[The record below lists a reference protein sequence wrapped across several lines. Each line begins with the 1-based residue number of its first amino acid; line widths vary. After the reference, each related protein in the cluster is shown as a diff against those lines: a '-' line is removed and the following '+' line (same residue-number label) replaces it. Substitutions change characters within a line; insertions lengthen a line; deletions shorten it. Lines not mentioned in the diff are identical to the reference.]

1 MSATQY
7 LNLDFDQVK
16 ESIKSYLRA
25 NSNFTDYDFEGSNLS
40 ILIDILA
47 YNTFINSYNTNMV
60 ANEAF
65 LETSSLRDNV
75 ISHAENIGYVP
86 RSSRG
91 SRSKVSF
98 NISFSN
104 ESTASTVT
112 LKKGPVAVSNIV
124 NSNYP
129 FSIVEDVTVP
139 VKNLV
144 AAFSELEI
152 IEGSVVDQ
160 SFTVNTALSDQKFIL
175 NNPKIDTTTLKVR
188 VKESSSS
195 SIFTDFRLVENI
207 IGESSSEPI
216 YIIKEYKDE
225 TYEIIFGDGF
235 IGKKLENGNVV
246 EVSYI
251 VCNEDE
257 TNGFQNFVFTGR
269 LIDGN
274 ESVVPNT
281 GISLTVDQPAIGGS
295 KLESI
300 KSIKNYASRYL
311 ATQNRAVTTTD
322 YETLIPKLFPKAQS
336 AVAYGGETL
345 TPPQYGKVFVSIK
358 PDNSSFLSLFDKNFI
373 KTELKKYSPVG
384 IDVVIEDLKYL
395 YIELDVN
402 AYYSTNLTSSVSDV
416 RSKIFTTLSAFSQ
429 SSDITRFGGRFK
441 YSNFLSSVDDTDV
454 SIKSN
459 VTNVVIRRDLI
470 PEFNSF
476 FSYELCY
483 GNSLFAPLNTSYNIK
498 STGFTIDKYT
508 DTVYLTDLATS
519 STSGT
524 LLLFR
529 IGLDGN
535 PEVLESNVGTVNYT
549 TGELLID
556 SLNITST
563 SLSNGVIEVECLP
576 QSYDLIGLRDLFL
589 DLSVEKSTVTMIK
602 DDISSGSDTS
612 GVNFTSTPQY
622 NKSGFFR
629 V

>member
-16 ESIKSYLRA
+16 DSIKSYLRA

-65 LETSSLRDNV
+65 LGTATLRDNV

-86 RSSRG
+86 RSSRS

-98 NISFSN
+98 NIVFPN
-104 ESTASTVT
+104 ENTASTVT

-139 VKNLV
+139 VKNLI

-160 SFTVNTALSDQKFIL
+160 SFTVNTALSNQKFIL

-195 SIFTDFRLVENI
+195 SIYTDFRLVENI

-269 LIDGN
+269 LVDGN
-274 ESVVPNT
+274 GSTVSNG

-336 AVAYGGETL
+336 AVSYGGETL

-373 KTELKKYSPVG
+373 KTEIKKYSPVG

-395 YIELDVN
+395 YIELDIN
-402 AYYSTNLTSSVSDV
+402 AYYSTNLTSSASNVK
-416 RSKIFTTLSAFSQ
+416 SKIFTTLTAFSQ
-429 SSDITRFGGRFK
+429 NADITRFGGRFK

-459 VTNVVIRRDLI
+459 VTNVILRRDLI
-470 PEFNSF
+470 PEINSF

-483 GNSLFAPLNTSYNIK
+483 GNSLFAQLNTSYNIK
-498 STGFTIDKYT
+498 STGFTIDKYA

-519 STSGT
+519 STSGR

-529 IGLDGN
+529 IGSDGN

-576 QSYDLIGLRDLFL
+576 QSYDIIGLRDLFL
-589 DLSVEKSTVTMIK
+589 DISVERSTVTMIK

>member
-16 ESIKSYLRA
+16 DSIKSYLRA

-65 LETSSLRDNV
+65 LGTATLRDNV

-86 RSSRG
+86 RSSRS
-91 SRSKVSF
+91 SRSKISF
-98 NISFSN
+98 NIVFPN
-104 ESTASTVT
+104 ENTASTVT
-112 LKKGPVAVSNIV
+112 LKKGPVAVSNII

-139 VKNLV
+139 VKNLI

-160 SFTVNTALSDQKFIL
+160 SFTVNTALSNQQFIL

-257 TNGFQNFVFTGR
+257 TNGFQNFVFNGR

-274 ESVVPNT
+274 GSIVPNT
-281 GISLTVDQPAIGGS
+281 GILLTVDQPAIGGS

-311 ATQNRAVTTTD
+311 STQNRAVTTTD

-395 YIELDVN
+395 YIELDIN
-402 AYYSTNLTSSVSDV
+402 AYYSTNLTSSVNNV

-429 SSDITRFGGRFK
+429 NSDITRFGGRFK
-441 YSNFLSSVDDTDV
+441 YSNFLSSIDDTDV

-483 GNSLFAPLNTSYNIK
+483 GNSLFAPLNTSFNIK

-508 DTVYLTDLATS
+508 DIVYLTDLATS

-535 PEVLESNVGTVNYT
+535 PEVLESNIGTVDYI

-576 QSYDLIGLRDLFL
+576 QSYDVIGLRDLFL

>member
-16 ESIKSYLRA
+16 DSIKSYLRA

-65 LETSSLRDNV
+65 LGTATLRDNV

-86 RSSRG
+86 RSSRS

-98 NISFSN
+98 NIVFPN
-104 ESTASTVT
+104 ENTASTVT

-139 VKNLV
+139 VKNLI

-160 SFTVNTALSDQKFIL
+160 SFTVNTALSNQKFIL

-195 SIFTDFRLVENI
+195 SIYTDFRLVENI

-269 LIDGN
+269 LVDGN
-274 ESVVPNT
+274 GSTVSNG

-311 ATQNRAVTTTD
+311 STQNRAVTTTD

-336 AVAYGGETL
+336 AVSYGGETL

-373 KTELKKYSPVG
+373 KTEIKKYSPVG

-395 YIELDVN
+395 YIELDIN
-402 AYYSTNLTSSVSDV
+402 AYYSTNLTSSASNVK
-416 RSKIFTTLSAFSQ
+416 SKIFTTLTAFSQ
-429 SSDITRFGGRFK
+429 NADITRFGGRFK

-454 SIKSN
+454 SIRSN
-459 VTNVVIRRDLI
+459 VTNVTLRRDLI
-470 PEFNSF
+470 PEINSF

-483 GNSLFAPLNTSYNIK
+483 GNSLFAPLNTSYNVK
-498 STGFTIDKYT
+498 STGFTIDKYA

-529 IGLDGN
+529 IGSDGN

-576 QSYDLIGLRDLFL
+576 QSYDIIGLRDLFL
-589 DLSVEKSTVTMIK
+589 DISVERSTVTMIK

>member
-1 MSATQY
+1 MPATQY

-16 ESIKSYLRA
+16 DQIKSYLRA

-47 YNTFINSYNTNMV
+47 YNSFINSYNTNMV

-65 LETSSLRDNV
+65 LETASLRENV
-75 ISHAENIGYVP
+75 ITHAENIGYVP

-91 SRSKVSF
+91 SRAKISF
-98 NISFSN
+98 NIVFSN
-104 ESTASTVT
+104 DTTTSFLT
-112 LKKGPVAVSNIV
+112 LKKGPVAVSNII

-129 FSIVEDVTVP
+129 FSIAEDVTVP
-139 VKNLV
+139 VKNLI
-144 AAFSELEI
+144 ASFSELEI

-160 SFTVNTALSDQKFIL
+160 TFTVNSALSNQRFYL
-175 NNPKIDTTTLKVR
+175 NNPKIDTTTIKVR
-188 VKESSSS
+188 IKESATSQ
-195 SIFTDFRLVENI
+195 IYTDFRLVENI

-216 YIIKEYKDE
+216 FIIKESKDE
-225 TYEIIFGDGF
+225 TYELIFGDGF
-235 IGKKLENGNVV
+235 IGKRLENGNVV
-246 EVSYI
+246 EVSYV

-257 TNGFQNFVFTGR
+257 TNGFQNFTFNGR
-269 LIDGN
+269 LVDSNLNPIL
-274 ESVVPNT
+274 PT
-281 GISLTVDQPAIGGS
+281 GINLTVNQASIGGS

-322 YETLIPKLFPKAQS
+322 YETLIPKLFSKAES

-345 TPPQYGKVFVSIK
+345 TPPQYGKVYVSIK
-358 PDNSSFLSLFDKNFI
+358 PDNSSFLSLFDKTFI
-373 KTELKKYSPVG
+373 KNELKKYSPVG

-395 YIELDVN
+395 YVELDVN
-402 AYYSTNLTSSVSDV
+402 AYFSTNLTSSSSNI
-416 RSKIFTTLSAFSQ
+416 RSKIFTTMSAFS
-429 SSDITRFGGRFK
+429 DNADLTRFGGRFK
-441 YSNFLSSVDDTDV
+441 YSNFVGVIDDTDV
-454 SIKSN
+454 AITSN
-459 VTNVVIRRDLI
+459 VTNVILRRDLI

-483 GNSLFAPLNTSYNIK
+483 GNSLFAPLNSSYNIK

-508 DTVYLTDLATS
+508 DTVYLTDFATS
-519 STSGT
+519 STTGR
-524 LLLFR
+524 LLLFK
-529 IGLDGN
+529 INKNGA
-535 PEVLESNVGTVNYT
+535 PEVLENNVGTVDYT

-563 SLSNGVIEVECLP
+563 TLSNGAIEVECLP

-589 DLSVEKSTVTMIK
+589 SLAVSKSTVTMIK

-612 GVNFTSTPQY
+612 GVNFISTPQY

>member
-16 ESIKSYLRA
+16 DSIKSYLRA

-65 LETSSLRDNV
+65 LGTATLRDNV

-86 RSSRG
+86 RSSRS

-98 NISFSN
+98 NIVFPN
-104 ESTASTVT
+104 ENTASTVT

-139 VKNLV
+139 VKNLI

-160 SFTVNTALSDQKFIL
+160 SFTVNTALSNQKFIL

-195 SIFTDFRLVENI
+195 SIYTDFRLVENI

-274 ESVVPNT
+274 GSTVSNG

-373 KTELKKYSPVG
+373 KTEIKKYSPVG

-395 YIELDVN
+395 YIELDIN
-402 AYYSTNLTSSVSDV
+402 AYYSTNLTSSASNVK
-416 RSKIFTTLSAFSQ
+416 SKVFTTLTAFSQ
-429 SSDITRFGGRFK
+429 NADITRFGGRFK

-459 VTNVVIRRDLI
+459 VTNVILRRDLI

-483 GNSLFAPLNTSYNIK
+483 GNSLFAQLNTSYNIK
-498 STGFTIDKYT
+498 STGFTIDKYA

-529 IGLDGN
+529 IGSDGN

-576 QSYDLIGLRDLFL
+576 QSYDIIGLRDLFL
-589 DLSVEKSTVTMIK
+589 DISVERSTVTMIK

>member
-1 MSATQY
+1 MPATQY

-16 ESIKSYLRA
+16 DQIKSYLRA

-47 YNTFINSYNTNMV
+47 YNSFINSYNTNMV

-65 LETSSLRDNV
+65 LETASLRENV
-75 ISHAENIGYVP
+75 ITHAENIGYVP

-91 SRSKVSF
+91 SRAKISF
-98 NISFSN
+98 NIVFSN
-104 ESTASTVT
+104 DTTTSFLT
-112 LKKGPVAVSNIV
+112 LKKGPVAVSNII

-129 FSIVEDVTVP
+129 FSIAEDVTVP
-139 VKNLV
+139 VKNLI
-144 AAFSELEI
+144 ASFSELEI

-160 SFTVNTALSDQKFIL
+160 TFTVNSALSNQRFYL
-175 NNPKIDTTTLKVR
+175 NNPKIDTTTIKVR
-188 VKESSSS
+188 VKESATSQ
-195 SIFTDFRLVENI
+195 IYTDFRLVENI

-216 YIIKEYKDE
+216 FIIKESKDE
-225 TYEIIFGDGF
+225 TYELIFGDGF
-235 IGKKLENGNVV
+235 IGKRLENGNVV
-246 EVSYI
+246 EVSYV

-257 TNGFQNFVFTGR
+257 TNGFQNFTFNGR
-269 LIDGN
+269 LVDSNLNPIL
-274 ESVVPNT
+274 PT
-281 GISLTVDQPAIGGS
+281 GINLTVNQASIGGS

-322 YETLIPKLFPKAQS
+322 YETLIPKLFSKAES

-345 TPPQYGKVFVSIK
+345 TPPQYGKVYVSIK
-358 PDNSSFLSLFDKNFI
+358 PDNSSFLSLFDKTFI
-373 KTELKKYSPVG
+373 KNELKKYSPVG

-395 YIELDVN
+395 YVELDVN
-402 AYYSTNLTSSVSDV
+402 AYFSTNLTSSSSNI
-416 RSKIFTTLSAFSQ
+416 RSKIFTTMSAFS
-429 SSDITRFGGRFK
+429 DNADLTKFGGRFK
-441 YSNFLSSVDDTDV
+441 YSNFVSVIDDTDV
-454 SIKSN
+454 AITSN
-459 VTNVVIRRDLI
+459 VTNVILRRDLI

-483 GNSLFAPLNTSYNIK
+483 GNSLFAPLNSSYNIK
-498 STGFTIDKYT
+498 STGFIIDKYT
-508 DTVYLTDLATS
+508 DTVYLTDFATS
-519 STSGT
+519 STTGR
-524 LLLFR
+524 LLLFK
-529 IGLDGN
+529 INKNGA
-535 PEVLESNVGTVNYT
+535 PEVLENNVGTVDYT

-563 SLSNGVIEVECLP
+563 TLSNGAIEVECLP

-589 DLSVEKSTVTMIK
+589 SLAVSKSTVTMIK

-612 GVNFTSTPQY
+612 GVNFISTPQY

>member
-1 MSATQY
+1 MPATQY
-7 LNLDFDQVK
+7 LNLDFDLVK
-16 ESIKSYLRA
+16 EQIKSFLRA

-65 LETSSLRDNV
+65 LETASLRENV
-75 ISHAENIGYVP
+75 ITHAENIGYVP

-91 SRSKVSF
+91 SRAKVSF
-98 NISFSN
+98 NIIFPNDTTTSF
-104 ESTASTVT
+104 VT
-112 LKKGPVAVSNIV
+112 LKKGPVAVSNIT

-129 FSIVEDVTVP
+129 FSIVEDVTIP
-139 VKNLV
+139 VKNLI
-144 AAFSELEI
+144 ASFSELEI

-160 SFTVNTALSDQKFIL
+160 TFTVNTALSNQRFYL
-175 NNPKIDTTTLKVR
+175 NNPKIDTTTIKVR
-188 VKESSSS
+188 VKESATSQ
-195 SIFTDFRLVENI
+195 IYTDFRLVENI

-216 YIIKEYKDE
+216 FIIKESKDE
-225 TYEIIFGDGF
+225 TYELIFGDGF

-257 TNGFQNFVFTGR
+257 TNGFQNFIFNGR
-269 LIDGN
+269 IIDSN
-274 ESVVPNT
+274 LNPIAPT
-281 GISLTVDQPAIGGS
+281 GINLTVDQPSIGGS

-311 ATQNRAVTTTD
+311 ATQNRAVTTAD
-322 YETLIPKLFPKAQS
+322 YETLIPKLFSKSES

-358 PDNSSFLSLFDKNFI
+358 PDNSSFLSLFDKTFI
-373 KTELKKYSPVG
+373 KNELKKYSPVG

-395 YIELDVN
+395 YVELDVN
-402 AYYSTNLTSSVSDV
+402 AYYATNLTSSASNI
-416 RSKIFTTLSAFSQ
+416 RSKIFTMMSAFADSE
-429 SSDITRFGGRFK
+429 DLTRFGGRFK
-441 YSNFLSSVDDTDV
+441 YSNFVGAVDDTDV
-454 SIKSN
+454 AITSN
-459 VTNVVIRRDLI
+459 VTNVILRRDLI

-483 GNSLFAPLNTSYNIK
+483 GNSLFAPLNSSYNIK

-508 DTVYLTDLATS
+508 DTVYLTDFATS
-519 STSGT
+519 STTGR

-529 IGLDGN
+529 IDEN
-535 PEVLESNVGTVNYT
+535 SAPEVLENNVGTIDYT

-563 SLSNGVIEVECLP
+563 TLSNGVIEVECLP

-589 DLSVEKSTVTMIK
+589 SLSVSKSTVTMIK

-612 GVNFTSTPQY
+612 GVDFISTPQY

-629 V
+629 T

>member
-16 ESIKSYLRA
+16 DSIKSYLRA

-65 LETSSLRDNV
+65 LGTATLRDNV

-86 RSSRG
+86 RSSRS

-98 NISFSN
+98 NIVFPN
-104 ESTASTVT
+104 ENTASTVT
-112 LKKGPVAVSNIV
+112 LKKGPVAVSNII

-139 VKNLV
+139 VKNLI

-160 SFTVNTALSDQKFIL
+160 SFTVNTALSNQQFIL

-257 TNGFQNFVFTGR
+257 TNGFQNFVFNGR

-274 ESVVPNT
+274 GSVVPNT

-311 ATQNRAVTTTD
+311 STQNRAVTTTD

-395 YIELDVN
+395 YIELDIN
-402 AYYSTNLTSSVSDV
+402 AYYSTNLTSSVNNV

-429 SSDITRFGGRFK
+429 NSDITRFGGRFK
-441 YSNFLSSVDDTDV
+441 YSNFLSSIDDTDV

-508 DTVYLTDLATS
+508 DIVYLTDLATS

-535 PEVLESNVGTVNYT
+535 PEVLESNIGTVDYI

-576 QSYDLIGLRDLFL
+576 QSYDVIGLRDLFL

>member
-1 MSATQY
+1 MSTTQY
-7 LNLDFDQVK
+7 LNLDFDQAK

-65 LETSSLRDNV
+65 LETATLRDNV

-98 NISFSN
+98 NIVFPN
-104 ESTASTVT
+104 ENTASTVT

-129 FSIVEDVTVP
+129 FSIVEDITVP

-144 AAFSELEI
+144 AAFSGVEI

-195 SIFTDFRLVENI
+195 SIFTDFRLVDNI

-274 ESVVPNT
+274 LSTVPNT
-281 GISLTVDQPAIGGS
+281 GITLTVDQPAIGGS
-295 KLESI
+295 KLETI

-311 ATQNRAVTTTD
+311 ATQNRAVTTAD

-395 YIELDVN
+395 YVELDVN
-402 AYYSTNLTSSVSDV
+402 AYYSTNLTSSADDV
-416 RSKIFTTLSAFSQ
+416 RSKIFTTLSAFSKNA
-429 SSDITRFGGRFK
+429 DITRFGGRFK
-441 YSNFLSSVDDTDV
+441 YSNFVSSVDDTDV

-459 VTNVVIRRDLI
+459 VTNVIIRRDLV

-498 STGFTIDKYT
+498 STGFTIDKYA
-508 DTVYLTDLATS
+508 DIVYLTDLATS

-529 IGLDGN
+529 IGADGN
-535 PEVLESNVGTVNYT
+535 PEVLESNVGTVDYA

>member
-1 MSATQY
+1 MPATQY

-16 ESIKSYLRA
+16 DQIKRYLRA

-47 YNTFINSYNTNMV
+47 YNSFINSYNTNMV

-65 LETSSLRDNV
+65 LETASLRENV
-75 ISHAENIGYVP
+75 ITHAENIGYVP

-91 SRSKVSF
+91 SRAKISF
-98 NISFSN
+98 NIVFSN
-104 ESTASTVT
+104 DTTTSFLT
-112 LKKGPVAVSNIV
+112 LKKGPVAVSNII

-129 FSIVEDVTVP
+129 FSIAEDVTVP
-139 VKNLV
+139 VKNLI
-144 AAFSELEI
+144 ASFSELEI

-160 SFTVNTALSDQKFIL
+160 TFTVNSALSNQRFYL
-175 NNPKIDTTTLKVR
+175 NNPKIDTTTIKVR
-188 VKESSSS
+188 VKESATSQ
-195 SIFTDFRLVENI
+195 IYTDFRLVENI

-216 YIIKEYKDE
+216 FIIKESKDE
-225 TYEIIFGDGF
+225 TYELIFGDGF
-235 IGKKLENGNVV
+235 IGKRLENGNVV
-246 EVSYI
+246 EVSYV

-257 TNGFQNFVFTGR
+257 TNGFQNFTFNGR
-269 LIDGN
+269 LVDSNLNPIL
-274 ESVVPNT
+274 PT
-281 GISLTVDQPAIGGS
+281 GINLTVNQASIGGS

-322 YETLIPKLFPKAQS
+322 YETLIPKLFSKAES

-345 TPPQYGKVFVSIK
+345 TPPQYGKVYVSIK
-358 PDNSSFLSLFDKNFI
+358 PDNSSFLSLFDKTFI
-373 KTELKKYSPVG
+373 KNELKKYSPVG

-395 YIELDVN
+395 YVELDVN
-402 AYYSTNLTSSVSDV
+402 AYFSTNLTSSSSNI
-416 RSKIFTTLSAFSQ
+416 RSKIFTTMSAFS
-429 SSDITRFGGRFK
+429 DNADLTKFGGRFK
-441 YSNFLSSVDDTDV
+441 YSNFVSVIDDTDV
-454 SIKSN
+454 AITSN
-459 VTNVVIRRDLI
+459 VTNVILRRDLI

-483 GNSLFAPLNTSYNIK
+483 GNSLFAPLNSSYNIK

-508 DTVYLTDLATS
+508 DTVYLTDFATS
-519 STSGT
+519 STTGR
-524 LLLFR
+524 LLLFK
-529 IGLDGN
+529 IDKNGA
-535 PEVLESNVGTVNYT
+535 PEVLENNVGTVDYT

-563 SLSNGVIEVECLP
+563 TLSNGAIEVECLP

-589 DLSVEKSTVTMIK
+589 SLAVSKSTVTMIK

-612 GVNFTSTPQY
+612 GVNFISTPQY

>member
-1 MSATQY
+1 MPATQY

-16 ESIKSYLRA
+16 DQIKSHLRA

-65 LETSSLRDNV
+65 LETASLRENV
-75 ISHAENIGYVP
+75 ITHAENIGYVP
-86 RSSRG
+86 RSARG
-91 SRSKVSF
+91 SRAKVSF
-98 NISFSN
+98 NIIFPN
-104 ESTASTVT
+104 DTTASFIT
-112 LKKGPVAVSNIV
+112 LKKGPVAVSNII

-129 FSIVEDVTVP
+129 FSISEDVTIP

-144 AAFSELEI
+144 ASFTELEI

-160 SFTVNTALSDQKFIL
+160 SFTVNTALSNQRFYL
-175 NNPKIDTTTLKVR
+175 NNPKIDTTTIKVR
-188 VKESSSS
+188 VKESATSQ
-195 SIFTDFRLVENI
+195 IYTDFRLVENI

-216 YIIKEYKDE
+216 FIIKESKDE
-225 TYEIIFGDGF
+225 TYELIFGDGF
-235 IGKKLENGNVV
+235 IGKKLENGNVI

-257 TNGFQNFVFTGR
+257 TNGFQNFIFNGR
-269 LIDGN
+269 LIDSN
-274 ESVVPNT
+274 LNPIAPT
-281 GISLTVDQPAIGGS
+281 GVNLTVNQPSIGGS

-322 YETLIPKLFPKAQS
+322 YETLIPKLFSKAES

-358 PDNSSFLSLFDKNFI
+358 PDNSSFLSLFDKTFI
-373 KTELKKYSPVG
+373 KNELKKYSPVG

-395 YIELDVN
+395 YVELDVN
-402 AYYSTNLTSSVSDV
+402 AYFATNLTSSASNI
-416 RSKIFTTLSAFSQ
+416 RSKIFTMMSAFADSE
-429 SSDITRFGGRFK
+429 DLTRFGGRFK
-441 YSNFLSSVDDTDV
+441 YSNFISAVDDTDV
-454 SIKSN
+454 AITSN
-459 VTNVVIRRDLI
+459 VTNVVLRRDLI

-483 GNSLFAPLNTSYNIK
+483 GNSLFAPLNSSYNIK

-508 DTVYLTDLATS
+508 DTVYLTDFATS
-519 STSGT
+519 STIGR

-529 IGLDGN
+529 IDKNGA
-535 PEVLESNVGTVNYT
+535 PEILESNVGTIDYN

-563 SLSNGVIEVECLP
+563 TLSNGAIEVECLP

-589 DLSVEKSTVTMIK
+589 SLSVSKSTVTMIK

-612 GVNFTSTPQY
+612 GVNFISTPQY

-629 V
+629 T

>member
-16 ESIKSYLRA
+16 DSIKSYLRA

-65 LETSSLRDNV
+65 LGTATLRDNV

-86 RSSRG
+86 RSSRS

-98 NISFSN
+98 NIVFPN
-104 ESTASTVT
+104 ENTASTVT

-139 VKNLV
+139 VKNLI

-160 SFTVNTALSDQKFIL
+160 SFTVNTALSNQKFIL

-195 SIFTDFRLVENI
+195 SIYTDFRLVENI

-269 LIDGN
+269 LVDGN
-274 ESVVPNT
+274 GSTVSNG

-311 ATQNRAVTTTD
+311 STQNRAVTTTD

-336 AVAYGGETL
+336 AVSYGGETL

-373 KTELKKYSPVG
+373 KTEIKKYSPVG

-395 YIELDVN
+395 YIELDIN
-402 AYYSTNLTSSVSDV
+402 AYYSTNLTSSASNVK
-416 RSKIFTTLSAFSQ
+416 SKVFTTLTAFSQ
-429 SSDITRFGGRFK
+429 NADITRFGGRFK

-459 VTNVVIRRDLI
+459 VTNVILRRDLI
-470 PEFNSF
+470 PEINSF

-498 STGFTIDKYT
+498 STGFTIDKYA

-529 IGLDGN
+529 IGSDGN

-576 QSYDLIGLRDLFL
+576 QSYDIIGLRDLFL
-589 DLSVEKSTVTMIK
+589 DISVERSTVTMIK

>member
-16 ESIKSYLRA
+16 DSIKSYLRA

-65 LETSSLRDNV
+65 LGTATLRDNV

-86 RSSRG
+86 RSSRS

-98 NISFSN
+98 NIVFPN
-104 ESTASTVT
+104 ENTASTVT

-139 VKNLV
+139 VKNLI

-160 SFTVNTALSDQKFIL
+160 SFTVNTALSNQKFIL

-195 SIFTDFRLVENI
+195 SIYTDFRLVENI

-269 LIDGN
+269 LVDGN
-274 ESVVPNT
+274 GSTVSNA

-311 ATQNRAVTTTD
+311 STQNRAVTTTD

-336 AVAYGGETL
+336 AVSYGGETL

-373 KTELKKYSPVG
+373 KTEIKKYSPVG

-395 YIELDVN
+395 YIELDIN
-402 AYYSTNLTSSVSDV
+402 AYYSTNLTSSASNVK
-416 RSKIFTTLSAFSQ
+416 SKIFTTLTAFSQ
-429 SSDITRFGGRFK
+429 NADITRFGGRFK

-459 VTNVVIRRDLI
+459 VTNVILRRDLI
-470 PEFNSF
+470 PEINSF

-498 STGFTIDKYT
+498 STGFTIDKYA

-529 IGLDGN
+529 IGPDGN
-535 PEVLESNVGTVNYT
+535 PEVLESNIGTVNYT

-576 QSYDLIGLRDLFL
+576 QSYDIIGLRDLFL
-589 DLSVEKSTVTMIK
+589 DISVERSTVTMIK

>member
-1 MSATQY
+1 MPATQY

-16 ESIKSYLRA
+16 DQIKSYLRA

-47 YNTFINSYNTNMV
+47 YNSFINSYNTNMV

-65 LETSSLRDNV
+65 LETASLRENV
-75 ISHAENIGYVP
+75 ITHAENIGYVP

-91 SRSKVSF
+91 SRAKISF
-98 NISFSN
+98 NIVFSN
-104 ESTASTVT
+104 DTTTSFLT
-112 LKKGPVAVSNIV
+112 LKKGPVAVSNII

-129 FSIVEDVTVP
+129 FSIAEDVTVP
-139 VKNLV
+139 VKNLI
-144 AAFSELEI
+144 ASFSELEI

-160 SFTVNTALSDQKFIL
+160 TFTVNSALSNQRFYL
-175 NNPKIDTTTLKVR
+175 NNPKIDTTTIKVR
-188 VKESSSS
+188 IKESATSQ
-195 SIFTDFRLVENI
+195 IYTDFRLVENI

-216 YIIKEYKDE
+216 FIIKESKDE
-225 TYEIIFGDGF
+225 TYELIFGDGF
-235 IGKKLENGNVV
+235 IGKRLENGNVV
-246 EVSYI
+246 EVSYV

-257 TNGFQNFVFTGR
+257 TNGFQNFTFNGR
-269 LIDGN
+269 LVDSNLNPIL
-274 ESVVPNT
+274 PT
-281 GISLTVDQPAIGGS
+281 GINLTVNQASIGGS

-322 YETLIPKLFPKAQS
+322 YETLIPKLFSKAES

-345 TPPQYGKVFVSIK
+345 TPPQYGKVYVSIK
-358 PDNSSFLSLFDKNFI
+358 PDNSSFLSLFDKTFI
-373 KTELKKYSPVG
+373 KNELKKYSPVG

-395 YIELDVN
+395 YVELDVN
-402 AYYSTNLTSSVSDV
+402 AYFSTNLTSSSSNI
-416 RSKIFTTLSAFSQ
+416 RSKIFTTMSAFS
-429 SSDITRFGGRFK
+429 DNADLTRFGGRFK
-441 YSNFLSSVDDTDV
+441 YSNFVGVIDDTDV
-454 SIKSN
+454 AITSN
-459 VTNVVIRRDLI
+459 VTNVILRRDLI

-483 GNSLFAPLNTSYNIK
+483 GNSLFAPLNSSYNIK
-498 STGFTIDKYT
+498 RTGFTIDKYT
-508 DTVYLTDLATS
+508 DTVYLTDFATS
-519 STSGT
+519 STTGR
-524 LLLFR
+524 LLLFK
-529 IGLDGN
+529 INKNGA
-535 PEVLESNVGTVNYT
+535 PEVLENNVGTVDYT

-563 SLSNGVIEVECLP
+563 TLSNGAIEVECLP

-589 DLSVEKSTVTMIK
+589 SLAVSKSTVTMIK

-612 GVNFTSTPQY
+612 GVNFISTPQY

>member
-1 MSATQY
+1 MPATQY

-16 ESIKSYLRA
+16 DSIKSYLRA

-65 LETSSLRDNV
+65 LQTSSLRDNV

-98 NISFSN
+98 NIVFPN
-104 ESTASTVT
+104 ENTASTVT

-144 AAFSELEI
+144 ASFSELEI

-322 YETLIPKLFPKAQS
+322 YETLIPKLFSKAQS

-402 AYYSTNLTSSVSDV
+402 AYYSTNLTSSASDV

-454 SIKSN
+454 SIRSN

-483 GNSLFAPLNTSYNIK
+483 GNSLFAPLNTSYNVK

-508 DTVYLTDLATS
+508 DIVYLTDLATS

-529 IGLDGN
+529 IGPDGN

>member
-65 LETSSLRDNV
+65 LQTSSLRDNV

-144 AAFSELEI
+144 ASFSELEI

-311 ATQNRAVTTTD
+311 ATQNRAVTTAD
-322 YETLIPKLFPKAQS
+322 YETLIPKLFSKAQS

-529 IGLDGN
+529 IGPDGN

>member
-16 ESIKSYLRA
+16 DSIKSYLRA

-65 LETSSLRDNV
+65 LGTATLRDNV

-86 RSSRG
+86 RSSRS

-98 NISFSN
+98 NIVFPN
-104 ESTASTVT
+104 ENTASTVT

-139 VKNLV
+139 VKNLI

-160 SFTVNTALSDQKFIL
+160 SFTVNTALSNQKFIL

-195 SIFTDFRLVENI
+195 SIYTDFRLVENI

-269 LIDGN
+269 LVDGN
-274 ESVVPNT
+274 GSTVSNG

-373 KTELKKYSPVG
+373 KTEIKKYSPVG

-395 YIELDVN
+395 YIELDIN
-402 AYYSTNLTSSVSDV
+402 AYYSTNLTSSASNVK
-416 RSKIFTTLSAFSQ
+416 SKIFTTLTAFSQ
-429 SSDITRFGGRFK
+429 NADITRFGGRFK

-459 VTNVVIRRDLI
+459 VTNVILRRDLI
-470 PEFNSF
+470 PEINSF

-483 GNSLFAPLNTSYNIK
+483 GNSLFAQLNTSYNIK
-498 STGFTIDKYT
+498 STGFTIDKYA

-519 STSGT
+519 STSGR

-529 IGLDGN
+529 IGSDGN

-576 QSYDLIGLRDLFL
+576 QSYDIIGLRDLFL
-589 DLSVEKSTVTMIK
+589 DISVERSTVTMIK